1 MNKVIL
7 IDVLNPRD
15 NKREALERL
24 EELEHLLS
32 TYGGFDIFKEIQK
45 KTTPNYNYFLGTGKL
60 EEIFKEAVENEVN
73 HIIINNILKSSQ
85 IRNIQEL
92 YIKYMKT
99 NHEIDMKE
107 VDINIE
113 FWDRV
118 DLILK
123 IFQKHAK
130 TEEAKLEIELASINH
145 MGPRIFGMGM
155 ELSKQGG
162 GVGTRGKGETNTR
175 IMKSHLKNQKIKIQ
189 KKINEFKKTREL
201 HREDR
206 IKKGLKTISLVGYTN
221 SGKSTLLKALT
232 KKDVYIADELFATLD
247 TRVGKLWLSQITKEC
262 LLVDTIGFIKD
273 LPTELINSFKSTL
286 EETINADLLFHV
298 VDISDPLYINKI
310 ETTENILEELLK
322 TGEKK
327 SKKIKEI
334 LVFNKID
341 KIDNKELEKIKNNI
355 EKNKIFKNKE
365 KVFISAISKINT
377 EELKEITSKY
387 I

>member
-7 IDVLNPRD
+7 IDVINPRD
-15 NKREALERL
+15 NKREAIERL
-24 EELEHLLS
+24 EELEHLVS
-32 TYGGFDIFKEIQK
+32 TYGGFVIFKEIQK
-45 KTTPNYNYFLGTGKL
+45 KTIPNYNYFLGTGKL
-60 EEIFKEAVENEVN
+60 EEIFKESVENEVN
-73 HIIINNILKSSQ
+73 HIIINNILKPSQ

-92 YIKYMKT
+92 YIKYMKE
-99 NHEIDMKE
+99 NHGLDMKE

-113 FWDRV
+113 FWDRI

-155 ELSKQGG
+155 ELSRQGG

-175 IMKSHLKNQKIKIQ
+175 IMQSHLKNQRIKIQ
-189 KKINEFKKTREL
+189 EKINEFKKTREL

-206 IKKGLKTISLVGYTN
+206 IKRGLKTISLVGYTN
-221 SGKSTLLKALT
+221 SGKSTLLKTLT

-247 TRVGKLWLSQITKEC
+247 TRIGKLWIPNIMKEC
-262 LLVDTIGFIKD
+262 LVVDTIGFIKD

-286 EETINADLLFHV
+286 EETIHADLLFHV
-298 VDISDPLYINKI
+298 IDISDPLYIDKI
-310 ETTENILEELLK
+310 NTTENILRELL
-322 TGEKK
+322 GEEKYQKK
-327 SKKIKEI
+327 LKEI
-334 LVFNKID
+334 LIFNKID
-341 KIDNKELEKIKNNI
+341 KIGDKELKIIKNNI

-365 KVFISAISKINT
+365 KIFISAISKINI
-377 EELKEITSKY
+377 EELKEISSKY

>member
-7 IDVLNPRD
+7 IDVINPRD
-15 NKREALERL
+15 NKREAIERL
-24 EELEHLLS
+24 EELEHLVS
-32 TYGGFDIFKEIQK
+32 TYGGFVIFKEIQK
-45 KTTPNYNYFLGTGKL
+45 KTIPNYNYFLGTGKL
-60 EEIFKEAVENEVN
+60 EEIFKESVENEVN
-73 HIIINNILKSSQ
+73 HIIINNILKPSQ

-92 YIKYMKT
+92 YIKYMKE
-99 NHEIDMKE
+99 NHGLDMKE

-113 FWDRV
+113 FWDRI

-155 ELSKQGG
+155 ELSRQGG

-175 IMKSHLKNQKIKIQ
+175 IMQSHLKNQRIKIQ
-189 KKINEFKKTREL
+189 EKINEFKKTREL

-206 IKKGLKTISLVGYTN
+206 IKRGLKTISLVGYTN
-221 SGKSTLLKALT
+221 SGKSTLLKTLT

-247 TRVGKLWLSQITKEC
+247 TRIGKLWIANIMKEC
-262 LLVDTIGFIKD
+262 LVVDTIGFIKD

-286 EETINADLLFHV
+286 EETIHADLLFHV
-298 VDISDPLYINKI
+298 IDISDPLYIDKI
-310 ETTENILEELLK
+310 NTTENILKELL
-322 TGEKK
+322 GEEKYQKK
-327 SKKIKEI
+327 LKEI
-334 LVFNKID
+334 LIFNKID
-341 KIDNKELEKIKNNI
+341 KIGDKELKIIKNNI

-365 KVFISAISKINT
+365 KIFISAISKINI
-377 EELKEITSKY
+377 EELKEISSKY

>member
-1 MNKVIL
+1 MNKVML
-7 IDVLNPRD
+7 IDILDSRD
-15 NKREALERL
+15 NKRDALERL
-24 EELEHLLS
+24 DELKQLVS
-32 TYGGFDIFKEIQK
+32 TYGDFFIVKEIQK
-45 KTTPNYNYFLGTGKL
+45 KIITNYNYFLGVGSL
-60 EEIFKEAVENEVN
+60 EEIFKEAEENKVN
-73 HIIINNILKSSQ
+73 YIIINNILKPSQ

-92 YIKYMKT
+92 YIKYMKD

-113 FWDRV
+113 FWDRI

-130 TEEAKLEIELASINH
+130 TEESKLEIELASINH
-145 MGPRIFGMGM
+145 MGSRIFGMGM
-155 ELSKQGG
+155 ELSRQGG

-175 IMKSHLKNQKIKIQ
+175 IMQTHLKKQKIKIQ
-189 KKINEFKKTREL
+189 DKINEFKKTREL
-201 HREDR
+201 HRDNR

-232 KKDVYIADELFATLD
+232 KKEVYIADELFATLD
-247 TRVGKLWLSQITKEC
+247 TRVGKLWIQKSLKEC

-286 EETINADLLFHV
+286 EETIHADLLFHV
-298 VDISDPLYINKI
+298 IDISDPLYIDKI
-310 ETTENILEELLK
+310 KTTENILKELL
-322 TGEKK
+322 GEEKYLKK
-327 SKKIKEI
+327 MKEI

-341 KIDNKELEKIKNNI
+341 KISSEELEKIKNNI
-355 EKNKIFKNKE
+355 SKNKIFKNKE
-365 KVFISAISKINT
+365 KIFISAINKINT
-377 EELKEITSKY
+377 EELKNIVSKY

>member
-7 IDVLNPRD
+7 IDVINPRD

-24 EELEHLLS
+24 EELEHLVS
-32 TYGGFDIFKEIQK
+32 TYGGFVIFKEIQK
-45 KTTPNYNYFLGTGKL
+45 KTIPNYNYFLGKGKL
-60 EEIFKEAVENEVN
+60 EEIFEEAIENEVN
-73 HIIINNILKSSQ
+73 YIIINNLLKPSQ

-92 YIKYMKT
+92 YIKYMKD

-113 FWDRV
+113 FWDRI

-130 TEEAKLEIELASINH
+130 TEEAKLEIELASIDH

-155 ELSKQGG
+155 ELSRQGG

-175 IMKSHLKNQKIKIQ
+175 IMQSHLKKQKSKIQ
-189 KKINEFKKTREL
+189 EKINGFKKTREL
-201 HREDR
+201 HRENR
-206 IKKGLKTISLVGYTN
+206 IKRGLKTISLVGYTN
-221 SGKSTLLKALT
+221 SGKSTLLKSLT

-247 TRVGKLWLSQITKEC
+247 TRVGKIWIQDSMKEC

-286 EETINADLLFHV
+286 EETIHSDLLFHV
-298 VDISDPLYINKI
+298 VDISDPLYIDKI
-310 ETTENILEELLK
+310 RTTENILKELL
-322 TGEKK
+322 GEEKYY
-327 SKKIKEI
+327 KKIKKI

-341 KIDNKELEKIKNNI
+341 KLNKEEFKKIKNNI

-365 KVFISAISKINT
+365 KIFISAISKINT
-377 EELKEITSKY
+377 EKLKKITSKY

>member
-7 IDVLNPRD
+7 IDIINPRD

-24 EELEHLLS
+24 EELEHLVS
-32 TYGGFDIFKEIQK
+32 TYGGFVIFKKIQK
-45 KTTPNYNYFLGTGKL
+45 KTIPNYNYFLGTGKL
-60 EEIFKEAVENEVN
+60 EEIFKEAVEFEVN
-73 HIIINNILKSSQ
+73 HIIINNILKPSQ

-92 YIKYMKT
+92 YIKYMKD
-99 NHEIDMKE
+99 NHGLDMKE

-113 FWDRV
+113 FWDRI

-145 MGPRIFGMGM
+145 MGSRIFGMGM
-155 ELSKQGG
+155 ELSRQGG

-175 IMKSHLKNQKIKIQ
+175 IMQSHLKKQRIKIQ
-189 KKINEFKKTREL
+189 EKINEFKKTREL

-206 IKKGLKTISLVGYTN
+206 IKRGLKTISLVGYTN
-221 SGKSTLLKALT
+221 SGKSTLLKSLT

-247 TRVGKLWLSQITKEC
+247 TRVGKIWIQESMKEC

-286 EETINADLLFHV
+286 EETIYADLLFHV
-298 VDISDPLYINKI
+298 IDISDPLYIDKI
-310 ETTENILEELLK
+310 NTTENILKELL
-322 TGEKK
+322 GEEKYHKK
-327 SKKIKEI
+327 MKEI

-341 KIDNKELEKIKNNI
+341 KIDDKDLEKIKNNI

-365 KVFISAISKINT
+365 KIFISAISKINT
-377 EELKEITSKY
+377 EELKNIASKY

>member
-7 IDVLNPRD
+7 IDVLNSRD

-24 EELEHLLS
+24 EELEHLIF
-32 TYGGFDIFKEIQK
+32 TYGDFDIFKEIQK
-45 KTTPNYNYFLGTGKL
+45 KTTPNYNYFLGMGKL

-73 HIIINNILKSSQ
+73 HIIINNILKPKQ

-92 YIKYMKT
+92 YVKYIKD
-99 NHEIDMKE
+99 NQGIDMKE

-113 FWDRV
+113 FWDRI

-145 MGPRIFGMGM
+145 MGSRIFGMGM
-155 ELSKQGG
+155 ELSRQGG
-162 GVGTRGKGETNTR
+162 GVGIRGKGETNTK
-175 IMKSHLKNQKIKIQ
+175 IMKYHLKDQKIKIQ

-201 HREDR
+201 HRENR
-206 IKKGLKTISLVGYTN
+206 IRKGLKTISLVGYTN

-247 TRVGKLWLSQITKEC
+247 TRVGKIWLSQITKEC

-322 TGEKK
+322 NEEKK
-327 SKKIKEI
+327 SKEIKEI
-334 LVFNKID
+334 LIFNKID
-341 KIDNKELEKIKNNI
+341 KLDSKELEKIKNDI

-365 KVFISAISKINT
+365 KVFISAASKINT
-377 EELKEITSKY
+377 EKLKEITSKY

>member
-7 IDVLNPRD
+7 IDVINPRD
-15 NKREALERL
+15 NKREAIERL
-24 EELEHLLS
+24 EELEHLVS
-32 TYGGFDIFKEIQK
+32 TYGGFVIFKEIQK
-45 KTTPNYNYFLGTGKL
+45 KIIPNYNYFLGTGKL
-60 EEIFKEAVENEVN
+60 EEIFKETVENEVN
-73 HIIINNILKSSQ
+73 HIIINNILKPSQ

-92 YIKYMKT
+92 YIKYMKD
-99 NHEIDMKE
+99 NHGLDMKE

-113 FWDRV
+113 FWDRI

-145 MGPRIFGMGM
+145 MGSRIFGMGM
-155 ELSKQGG
+155 ELSRQGG

-175 IMKSHLKNQKIKIQ
+175 IMQSHLKKQKIKIQ
-189 KKINEFKKTREL
+189 EKINEFKKTREL

-206 IKKGLKTISLVGYTN
+206 IKRGLKTISLVGYTN
-221 SGKSTLLKALT
+221 SGKSTLLKSLT

-247 TRVGKLWLSQITKEC
+247 TRVGKIWIQESMKEC

-286 EETINADLLFHV
+286 EETIYADLLFHV
-298 VDISDPLYINKI
+298 IDISDPLYIDKI
-310 ETTENILEELLK
+310 NTTENILKELL
-322 TGEKK
+322 GEEKY
-327 SKKIKEI
+327 SKKMKEI
-334 LVFNKID
+334 FVFNKID
-341 KIDNKELEKIKNNI
+341 KINDKELEKIKNNI

-365 KVFISAISKINT
+365 KIFISAISKINT
-377 EELKEITSKY
+377 EELKNIASKY

>member
-1 MNKVIL
+1 
-7 IDVLNPRD
+7 
-15 NKREALERL
+15 
-24 EELEHLLS
+24 
-32 TYGGFDIFKEIQK
+32 
-45 KTTPNYNYFLGTGKL
+45 
-60 EEIFKEAVENEVN
+60 
-73 HIIINNILKSSQ
+73 
-85 IRNIQEL
+85 
-92 YIKYMKT
+92 
-99 NHEIDMKE
+99 
-107 VDINIE
+107 
-113 FWDRV
+113 
-118 DLILK
+118 
-123 IFQKHAK
+123 
-130 TEEAKLEIELASINH
+130 

>member
-7 IDVLNPRD
+7 IDVINPRD
-15 NKREALERL
+15 NKREAIERL
-24 EELEHLLS
+24 EELEHLVS
-32 TYGGFDIFKEIQK
+32 TYGGFVIFKEIQK
-45 KTTPNYNYFLGTGKL
+45 KTIPNYNYFLGTGKL
-60 EEIFKEAVENEVN
+60 EEIFKESVENEVN
-73 HIIINNILKSSQ
+73 HIIINNILKPSQ

-92 YIKYMKT
+92 YIKYMKE
-99 NHEIDMKE
+99 NHGLDMKE

-113 FWDRV
+113 FWDRI

-155 ELSKQGG
+155 ELSRQGG

-175 IMKSHLKNQKIKIQ
+175 IMQSHLKNQRIKIQ
-189 KKINEFKKTREL
+189 EKINEFKKTREL

-206 IKKGLKTISLVGYTN
+206 IKRGLKTISLVGYTN
-221 SGKSTLLKALT
+221 SGKSTLLKTLT

-247 TRVGKLWLSQITKEC
+247 TRIGKLWIANIMKEC
-262 LLVDTIGFIKD
+262 LVVDTIGFIKD

-286 EETINADLLFHV
+286 EETIHADLLFHV
-298 VDISDPLYINKI
+298 IDISDPLYIDKI
-310 ETTENILEELLK
+310 NTTENILKELL
-322 TGEKK
+322 GEEKYQKK
-327 SKKIKEI
+327 LKEI
-334 LVFNKID
+334 LIFNKID
-341 KIDNKELEKIKNNI
+341 KIGDKELKIIKNNI

-365 KVFISAISKINT
+365 KIFISAISKINI
-377 EELKEITSKY
+377 EELKEIASKY